1 MERVNFQ
8 VIEKSGKK
16 NLFLPNSTIKRVK
29 NFIV

>member
-8 VIEKSGKK
+8 VIEKKWQEKFFSSRLYNK
-16 NLFLPNSTIKRVK
+16 NGK